1 LFKRRFGADEVAASE
16 VSVVRELESEGGS
29 GGSALGAGGGGSVVA
44 GPRADGVGWEDRV
57 SQARLIVWVLLAG
70 TIIGGVLLPVVGR
83 MLAGAMWLY
92 SVDRFQPLWK
102 AGVVDATRVAEY
114 EGGVL
119 AGDWMAVPERLVREP
134 LGWMVWCFDGLA
146 IVLAIQAV
154 LLVVAGRAIGR
165 VRKGLR
171 R

>member
-1 LFKRRFGADEVAASE
+1 
-16 VSVVRELESEGGS
+16 VRDDESEGSASSANLGGAERGS
-29 GGSALGAGGGGSVVA
+29 GLRAAEAEAVVA
-44 GPRADGVGWEDRV
+44 RAG
-57 SQARLIVWVLLAG
+57 LIVWVLLAG
-70 TIIGGVLLPVVGR
+70 TILGVVVLPFVGR

-146 IVLAIQAV
+146 IAMVIPAV
-154 LLVVAGRAIGR
+154 LLLVAGRAIGR
-165 VRKGLR
+165 VRRELSR
-171 R
+171 

>member
-1 LFKRRFGADEVAASE
+1 
-16 VSVVRELESEGGS
+16 VSVVRDDESEGSASSANLGDAERGS
-29 GGSALGAGGGGSVVA
+29 GLRAAEAEAVVA
-44 GPRADGVGWEDRV
+44 RAG
-57 SQARLIVWVLLAG
+57 LIVWVLLAG
-70 TIIGGVLLPVVGR
+70 TILGVVVLPVVGR

-102 AGVVDATRVAEY
+102 AGVVDASRVAEY
-114 EGGVL
+114 DGGVL

-165 VRKGLR
+165 VRQGLR